1 MLKKPIGI
9 GIENYKELIDKSCY
23 FVDKTLMIKD
33 LLDYRVKVGLFTR
46 PRRFGKTLA
55 LSMIK
60 TFFEMELDDEKN
72 VVDNRHHFD
81 GMKIMEAGDEY
92 WQHMDATR

>member
-33 LLDYRVKVGLFTR
+33 LLDYLESDVLREVMREL
-46 PRRFGKTLA
+46 
-55 LSMIK
+55 LS
-60 TFFEMELDDEKN
+60 
-72 VVDNRHHFD
+72 
-81 GMKIMEAGDEY
+81 
-92 WQHMDATR
+92 